1 MSKKKELTAE
11 DMKKALDIK
20 ITPKEQAQLKEM
32 GWESMIR
39 KAMSYNPN
47 AKVKKKG
54 NIWGSK

>member
-54 NIWGSK
+54 KK